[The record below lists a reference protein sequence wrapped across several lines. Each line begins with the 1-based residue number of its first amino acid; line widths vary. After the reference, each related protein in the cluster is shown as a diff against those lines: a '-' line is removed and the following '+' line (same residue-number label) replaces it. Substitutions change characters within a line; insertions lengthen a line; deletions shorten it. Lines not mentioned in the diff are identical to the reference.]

1 MVRAK
6 LRKKYSGPSHLWQM
20 ERIKE
25 EAQLKHEYGY
35 KNKKELWKMTSIL
48 RNFRGQARKL
58 IPLTSNQAAIE
69 RKQLLNRLISLGL
82 VKEDARLEN
91 VLGLTI
97 KDIMDRRLQTI
108 VLKKRLANT
117 VKQARQFITHGHI
130 NVGEN
135 KVTSPSMLVKFSD
148 ENLVSFSGSSAMVNE
163 AHAERVA
170 GREKRERRDKKEVL
184 EEKMR
189 KAREDEKKKKEE
201 EVLGISKAEIEE
213 IEKLEVA

>member
-6 LRKKYSGPSHLWQM
+6 LRKKYSGPSHLWQI

-25 EAQLKHEYGY
+25 ESQLRYEYGY

-58 IPLTSNQAAIE
+58 ISLTSDQAAIE

-82 VKEDARLEN
+82 VKDDARLAN
-91 VLGLTI
+91 VLALTI
-97 KDIMDRRLQTI
+97 KDIMERRLQTI
-108 VLKKRLANT
+108 VIKKKLANT
-117 VKQARQFITHGHI
+117 IKQARQFITHGHI
-130 NVGEN
+130 MVGEHN
-135 KVTSPSMLVKFSD
+135 VTSPSMLVKLSD
-148 ENLVSFSGSSAMVNE
+148 EPQISFSGSSAMVNE
-163 AHAERVA
+163 AHAERMA
-170 GREKRERRDKKEVL
+170 GREKRERREKKDVL

-189 KAREDEKKKKEE
+189 KVKEDEKKKKDEE
-201 EVLGISKAEIEE
+201 ALGISKAEIDE

>member
-25 EAQLKHEYGY
+25 ESQLRYEYGY

-58 IPLTSNQAAIE
+58 ISLTSNQAAIE
-69 RKQLLNRLISLGL
+69 RKQLINRLISLGL
-82 VKEDARLEN
+82 VKEDAHLEN
-91 VLGLTI
+91 VLALTI

-117 VKQARQFITHGHI
+117 VRQARQFITHGHI
-130 NVGEN
+130 MVGDHN
-135 KVTSPSMLVKFSD
+135 VTSPSMLVKLLD
-148 ENLVSFSGSSAMVNE
+148 EPKISFSGSSAMVNE

-170 GREKRERRDKKEVL
+170 GREKRERMNKKEAN
-184 EEKMR
+184 EEKIQ
-189 KAREDEKKKKEE
+189 KAREADKKKKEE

>member
-1 MVRAK
+1 
-6 LRKKYSGPSHLWQM
+6 M

-25 EAQLKHEYGY
+25 ESQLRYEYGY

-58 IPLTSNQAAIE
+58 ISLTSNQAAIE
-69 RKQLLNRLISLGL
+69 RKQLINRLISLGL
-82 VKEDARLEN
+82 VKEDARIEN
-91 VLGLTI
+91 VLALTI
-97 KDIMDRRLQTI
+97 KDIMERRLQTI

-117 VKQARQFITHGHI
+117 VKQARQFITHRHI
-130 NVGEN
+130 NIGEQS
-135 KVTSPSMLVKFSD
+135 VTSPSMLVKVSD
-148 ENLVSFSGSSAMVNE
+148 EPLVSFSGSSAMVNE
-163 AHAERVA
+163 SHAERAA
-170 GREKRERRDKKEVL
+170 GLEKRERRNKKEVL

-189 KAREDEKKKKEE
+189 KVREEEKKKKDE